1 MMFFLLRRLCYCLL
15 GLAFISPAVMANAA
29 LIIDEIRF
37 VGNEK
42 TLSIVML
49 QEMQVKAGDPVDL
62 LLIENDRQAIMD
74 LRLFKF
80 VYADVIDIENRQV
93 LQIMVSEKYYI
104 FPLPRLNRS
113 ADGDISYG
121 VRLKMDNLGGL
132 NQRLR
137 LTYKKVDGC
146 CDTLGKSNEFYIS
159 YDYPR
164 IAGSPFGLR
173 VGMRYSDTPVEDKT
187 IKGITST
194 YSRDYRAFNFSINR
208 WLRKDSPSAGWAVNA
223 GPFWREAKYNY
234 ESGQP
239 DLYSDG
245 VSVGLDLGI
254 TYGRIHDYL
263 YSREGTEYG
272 YSIQIGAR
280 ALGSDE
286 TFTQNNFYY
295 RRYHYLNGERHHNLN
310 AQFLMGFAGGRRP
323 LSGDFFTVG
332 GSSTLR
338 GYEKGAFTGESFFA
352 LNLEYLSPIRGNFDS
367 RGVLFVDLGNAYN
380 DNRTIDMT
388 DLKSSAGFGLRYKV
402 KSFMNVDLR
411 FDAAYAFDIKDVAVY
426 FSSRGMF

>member
-1 MMFFLLRRLCYCLL
+1 
-15 GLAFISPAVMANAA
+15 MAST
-29 LIIDEIRF
+29 LVIIDEIRF

-42 TLSIVML
+42 TKPVVML
-49 QEMQVKAGDPVDL
+49 QEMRVKEGDPVDL

-74 LRLFKF
+74 LHLFKL
-80 VYADVIDIENRQV
+80 VYADVVEIDNRQV

-104 FPLPRLNRS
+104 FPLPRLDRS

-121 VRLKMDNLGGL
+121 VRLKMDNLAGL

-146 CDTLGKSNEFYIS
+146 CDALGKSNEFYVS

-164 IAGSPFGLR
+164 IAGSAFGLR
-173 VGMRYSDTPVEDKT
+173 AGMRYSDTPVEDKQHDA
-187 IKGITST
+187 IVST
-194 YSRDYRAFNFSINR
+194 YSRDYRAFSFSINR
-208 WLRKDSPSAGWAVNA
+208 WLRKDSPSVGWSAHA
-223 GPFWREAKYNY
+223 GPFWREAKYSY
-234 ESGQP
+234 VGGLP

-245 VSVGLDLGI
+245 VAVGLNLGI
-254 TYGRIHDYL
+254 TYGRVHDYL

-272 YSIQIGAR
+272 YSIQVGAR

-286 TFTQNNFYY
+286 TFTQSNFYY

-310 AQFLMGFAGGRRP
+310 AQFLMGFSGGRLP
-323 LSGDFFTVG
+323 LGGDFFAVG
-332 GSSTLR
+332 GSSTIR
-338 GYEKGAFTGESFFA
+338 GYEKGIYSGESFFA

-367 RGVLFVDLGNAYN
+367 RGVLFVDIGNAYV
-380 DNRTIDMT
+380 DNRTIDVT
-388 DLKSSAGFGLRYKV
+388 DLKSSAGFGLRYKM
-402 KSFMNVDLR
+402 KSFINVDLR
-411 FDAAYAFDIKDVAVY
+411 FDAAYAFDVKDVAVY

>member
-1 MMFFLLRRLCYCLL
+1 MFFLLRKLCYCLT
-15 GLAFISPAVMANAA
+15 GLAFISPLVIANTPS
-29 LIIDEIRF
+29 IIDEIRF

-42 TLSIVML
+42 TKPTVML
-49 QEMQVKAGDPVDL
+49 QEMQLKVGDPVNL
-62 LLIENDRQAIMD
+62 RQIENDRQAIMD

-80 VYADVIDIENRQV
+80 VYADVMTIDNRQV
-93 LQIMVSEKYYI
+93 LQIVVSEKYYI
-104 FPLPRLNRS
+104 FPLPRLDRS
-113 ADGDISYG
+113 ADGEISYG
-121 VRLKMDNLGGL
+121 VRLKMDNLAGL

-146 CDTLGKSNEFYIS
+146 CDALGKSNEFYVS

-164 IAGSPFGLR
+164 ISGSAFGLR
-173 VGMRYSDTPVEDKT
+173 VAMRYSDTPIEDKT
-187 IKGITST
+187 IKGITSI
-194 YSRDYRAFNFSINR
+194 YSRDYRAFNFAINR
-208 WLRKDSPSAGWAVNA
+208 WLRKDNPSAGWSASV

-234 ESGQP
+234 VSGQP
-239 DLYSDG
+239 DLYRDG
-245 VSVGLDLGI
+245 VSVGLDLGLA
-254 TYGRIHDYL
+254 YGRVHDYL

-280 ALGSDE
+280 MLGSDE
-286 TFTQNNFYY
+286 TFTQNTFYY

-310 AQFLMGFAGGRRP
+310 AQFLMGFSGGRLP
-323 LSGDFFTVG
+323 LGGDFFAVG
-332 GSSTLR
+332 GSSTIR
-338 GYEKGAFTGESFFA
+338 GYEKGIFTGESFFA

-367 RGVLFVDLGNAYN
+367 RGVLFVDIGNAYD
-380 DNRTIDMT
+380 DNRTIDVS